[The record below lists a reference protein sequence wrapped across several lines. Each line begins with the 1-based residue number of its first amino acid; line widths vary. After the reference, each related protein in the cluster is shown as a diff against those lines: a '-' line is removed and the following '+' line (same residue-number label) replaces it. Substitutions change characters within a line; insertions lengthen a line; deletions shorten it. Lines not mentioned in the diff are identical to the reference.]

1 MPTTEVKE
9 EPQSD
14 FVPQSGGILLPP
26 VPTRQKTVDSLLLPS
41 DKTVLPV
48 PSPEPSLHLPKKSKR
63 PAVPAKKDAPFSS
76 DAAVVPSSEIGEDV
90 QMAARAMQIEKPK
103 TVAKSRTAA
112 HMKTRIEAQLL
123 EALKRGE
130 MPKYCKN
137 CGAIETGVWR
147 RVKPPPADGQEEED
161 KGDSKVKGP
170 NRREKEKELLL
181 CNACGLWFLSH
192 KTMRPQVLWES
203 NKEDKSKGSGSKKRK
218 KSAPAPTPPA
228 SSLSAQTSEACTE
241 PIVVAEDDT
250 TPPQAAAPPPPLSPA
265 KRTALTP
272 AEDCPA
278 SKGGDDADWKLA
290 IDEGRRVARSSP
302 VLGSAASPIDLDA
315 VVDGMPSPKRR
326 LFPEAR
332 KSSPEKPVGHP
343 MPKRGTGKE
352 NKSPEPDAG
361 SSITVCPTTPTAKR
375 APPSSSFQQLRTP
388 MRSASMAILESSPCR
403 STPRLT
409 PRGVVPATPE
419 RRLLKSPLQRKS
431 LSPVAG
437 LLEKL
442 LAADPSVLADIDIGA
457 LDAQL
462 TFDLDDNFLNTDY
475 TMPSSPL
482 PSSPPTGFGV
492 YDEQQ
497 DGVSAADWSDFLP
510 STPNGGNGI
519 NMDELLFDTEEGA
532 NGMTV
537 DLSAFIEEHSTSGGI
552 VPAQVE

>member
-1 MPTTEVKE
+1 MSITEVKE

-14 FVPQSGGILLPP
+14 LVPQSGGILLPSMP
-26 VPTRQKTVDSLLLPS
+26 ARKTADSLLLPS
-41 DKTVLPV
+41 DKTILPV

-63 PAVPAKKDAPFSS
+63 PAVPAKKDVPPSS
-76 DAAVVPSSEIGEDV
+76 DAVVPSSEIGEDV
-90 QMAARAMQIEKPK
+90 QMAARAMQMEKPK

-161 KGDSKVKGP
+161 KSDAKVKGP

-228 SSLSAQTSEACTE
+228 SSLSAQPSEACTE
-241 PIVVAEDDT
+241 PIVVTEDDST
-250 TPPQAAAPPPPLSPA
+250 PQAAAAAAAAAPLPPS
-265 KRTALTP
+265 LTP
-272 AEDCPA
+272 AEEDCSA
-278 SKGGDDADWKLA
+278 SKGGDDAGWKSA
-290 IDEGRRVARSSP
+290 INDGRRVARSSP
-302 VLGSAASPIDLDA
+302 AVLGSAASPIDLDA

-352 NKSPEPDAG
+352 NKSPEPDAA
-361 SSITVCPTTPTAKR
+361 SPIAVCPTTPTAKR
-375 APPSSSFQQLRTP
+375 APSSFQQLRTP

-403 STPRLT
+403 STRRT
-409 PRGVVPATPE
+409 PRGVPATPE

-462 TFDLDDNFLNTDY
+462 TFDLDDDFLNTDY

-497 DGVSAADWSDFLP
+497 DGMSTADWSDFLP
-510 STPNGGNGI
+510 STPNGGSGI
-519 NMDELLFDTEEGA
+519 NMDELLFDTEEGT

-537 DLSAFIEEHSTSGGI
+537 DLSAFIEDHSTSGGI